1 MAPAEEEAPR
11 GGPIRCR
18 NNHPRFLPSGRRL
31 VTQTTFSCVVFFFS
45 YYMGLKPQVGCP
57 FCEYI
62 SPCPLPTDGSN
73 ARDHDSAPSAPSAG
87 CGRLAVVPVE
97 EEQGEGAH
105 HQEEEHPHAEAS
117 VVLDGLGGRGT
128 GG

>member
-1 MAPAEEEAPR
+1 
-11 GGPIRCR
+11 
-18 NNHPRFLPSGRRL
+18 
-31 VTQTTFSCVVFFFS
+31 
-45 YYMGLKPQVGCP
+45 MGLKPQVGCP

-62 SPCPLPTDGSN
+62 SLCPLPTDGSN

-117 VVLDGLGGRGT
+117 VVLDGLGGGARGVRLERLSSASCVCT
-128 GG
+128 CSPCGALTVWTAQPYAYLAQTP